1 MVIQT
6 VESQENVHQK
16 SPPETTITG
25 ERAIYK
31 ANNYLT
37 KRVSISF
44 AASDPILLPLNKLVW
59 QVLVYFKLPYMER
72 LPVAFLDVDAE
83 TGEVYPFSD
92 EQIELYL
99 DRADAYAKFHTLST
113 TEPV

>member
-1 MVIQT
+1 MAIQT
-6 VESQENVHQK
+6 VETKENVHQK
-16 SPPETTITG
+16 NPSETKITG

-44 AASDPILLPLNKLVW
+44 AASDPVLLPLNKLVW
-59 QVLVYFKLPYMER
+59 QVLVYFKLPYMEQ

-99 DRADAYAKFHTLST
+99 NRADAYAKLHAPSA